1 MSVTEITDEEVVAKF
16 PGVYID
22 HDNKDYWKG
31 KLQKRLL
38 FNRCQDCGYWIY
50 PFRPVCPECW
60 SDKVSAE
67 EVGGKGFIYLLV
79 FYHQGRP
86 IPGVTYSPPYAVA
99 AVELEEREGLRYV
112 ALDRGR
118 RQRGHR
124 DRDPGRVDVDRAR
137 RRTGTGIPAYRIGEA
152 KRWRVTR

>member
-1 MSVTEITDEEVVAKF
+1 MSVTEITDEEVVARF

-60 SDKVSAE
+60 SDNVSAE
-67 EVGGKGFIYLLV
+67 DIGGKGFIYLLV

-86 IPGVTYSPPYAVA
+86 ISGVTYSPPYAVA
-99 AVELEEREGLRYV
+99 AIELEEREGLRYV
-112 ALDRGR
+112 APIVNADNDDIEIGIPVELTWIE
-118 RQRGHR
+118 R
-124 DRDPGRVDVDRAR
+124 DGVPAPAFQPTDRAR
-137 RRTGTGIPAYRIGEA
+137 RNDGA
-152 KRWRVTR
+152 